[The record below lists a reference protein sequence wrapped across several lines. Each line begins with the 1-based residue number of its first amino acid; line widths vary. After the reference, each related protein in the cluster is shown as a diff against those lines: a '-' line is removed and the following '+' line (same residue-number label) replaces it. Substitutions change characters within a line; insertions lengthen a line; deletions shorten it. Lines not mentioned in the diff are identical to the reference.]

1 MGHLN
6 VSFEVKYS
14 PNNVVMKDGI
24 QFVDAADTNYLT
36 GMAVVWTPA
45 YDDANALEMVAE
57 ATNADS
63 EIDIVAENT
72 SNEGDEKE
80 VPENIEATVT
90 AEEQD
95 IVEETVAEEAPVE
108 EKEKPVE
115 EGEVTAEDANAEI
128 LHHSVTVTESVEQN
142 GDGEPPVHIVE
153 TRECVVETVEP
164 EPDYPR
170 IVAEKDARIA
180 ELEGQ
185 IAELSQMKAEYE
197 QMKAAQAAAELAA
210 KQAKARAFAQK
221 QGLNVEATEVAEAIE
236 HLNYE
241 AIASFVMA
249 QEEPAEQAP
258 DNTVTLASY
267 SVAGMEIKSKY
278 GDVLDTHD

>member
-1 MGHLN
+1 M
-6 VSFEVKYS
+6 
-14 PNNVVMKDGI
+14 
-24 QFVDAADTNYLT
+24 
-36 GMAVVWTPA
+36 
-45 YDDANALEMVAE
+45 
-57 ATNADS
+57 
-63 EIDIVAENT
+63 
-72 SNEGDEKE
+72 
-80 VPENIEATVT
+80 
-90 AEEQD
+90 
-95 IVEETVAEEAPVE
+95 E

-221 QGLNVEATEVAEAIE
+221 QGLNVEATEVAELVGACCNITIHE
-236 HLNYE
+236 YDQGD
-241 AIASFVMA
+241 SKKS
-249 QEEPAEQAP
+249 
-258 DNTVTLASY
+258 DNFTPKGRMILEYGQTIN
-267 SVAGMEIKSKY
+267 IKPLKFNQ
-278 GDVLDTHD
+278 